1 MSNLTKEI
9 LQGKFEKTEKDG
21 EIYLPQAKVFIG
33 GAFEYWLNDEEHYAD
48 GNIVVNEG
56 LDHLLDVTLSNG
68 TQKANWFVSIFKAN
82 YTPVSTDTAQN
93 ISTNSTEVVGS
104 GDVAETA
111 RQAWVEPGVSS
122 QSLTNTA
129 SPAVFTATGTLTAYG
144 AFLISTSAYGNGI
157 SSDKLLAASAFS
169 APRSMIATDILNVTY
184 TLNVADA

>member
-111 RQAWVEPGVSS
+111 RQAWVEP
-122 QSLTNTA
+122 
-129 SPAVFTATGTLTAYG
+129 ATGTLTAYG